1 MDQASHIPEQTKL
14 TQGPICKTGPS
25 QPLETADNRIQ
36 YGPSHANLSETN
48 QQTQGPVCKK
58 LDQVRPGGIADNR
71 VQSVRN
77 GPNQPH
83 LQEQTIIA
91 ARVHFVY
98 KLDQAR
104 FGKMAPGCGLQ
115 D

>member
-48 QQTQGPVCKK
+48 QQTQGPVCKTGPS
-58 LDQVRPGGIADNR
+58 QTRGIADNR

-77 GPNQPH
+77 GPSQPH
-83 LQEQTIIA
+83 LQEQT
-91 ARVHFVY
+91 
-98 KLDQAR
+98 KLT
-104 FGKMAPGCGLQ
+104 PGSILFKIEPSQ
-115 D
+115 V